1 MYPNLRAE
9 MARRNISLQDIADG
23 LGITRV
29 ALSNKING
37 KTFFTLPEARKVKQ
51 IIGIEMPIETLFEEE
66 E

>member
-9 MARRNISLQDIADG
+9 MARRNISQQDIADG